1 MASDAKSHSMDENIS
16 LDAVENKLAEILNSL
31 KSLEDNIQDRPEIL
45 YWIEQAI
52 AETEIRLAGEQA
64 VMN

>member
-1 MASDAKSHSMDENIS
+1 MTSDAKSHATEDNIS
-16 LDAVENKLAEILNSL
+16 LKAVKNELVEMLNSL

-52 AETEIRLAGEQA
+52 SETEIRIADEQA
-64 VMN
+64 LSH